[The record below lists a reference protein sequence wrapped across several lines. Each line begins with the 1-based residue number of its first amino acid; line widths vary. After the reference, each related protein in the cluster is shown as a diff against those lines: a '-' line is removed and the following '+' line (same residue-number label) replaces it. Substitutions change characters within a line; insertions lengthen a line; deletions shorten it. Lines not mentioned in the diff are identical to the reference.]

1 MKIMPS
7 LNSDSDA
14 REKLIFALDVG
25 EDMQEAL
32 IWVERLSGH
41 VGLFKIGK
49 EAFTNFGPDLVHQVY
64 AKGGRVFLD
73 LKFHDIPNTVAR
85 AGEAAMALHVSMFN
99 VHASGGKKMMEE
111 TVAAVRIMAE
121 KKQTPMPIIL
131 AVTILTSLS
140 DHDLHDMGF
149 RGTTREAVVR
159 LARMSQD
166 AGVSGV
172 VASAQDV
179 DDLRKTCGNDFLIV
193 TPGIRGAGDATDDQK
208 RISSPR
214 EAILQGADYLVVG
227 RPIRLA
233 ENPVQ
238 EADAI
243 VQEIAAGLAMRNKH

>member
-1 MKIMPS
+1 MPS
-7 LNSDSDA
+7 LNSNSEA

-32 IWVERLSGH
+32 AWVGRLSGH

-49 EAFTNFGPDLVHQVY
+49 EAFTSFGPEFVRQAY
-64 AKGGRVFLD
+64 AKGGRIFLD

-85 AGEAAMALHVSMFN
+85 AGEAAMGLGVSMFN

-111 TVAAVRIMAE
+111 TVTAVRTMAE
-121 KKQTPMPIIL
+121 KKQIPMPIIL
-131 AVTILTSLS
+131 AVTILTSLNDS
-140 DHDLHDMGF
+140 DIRDMGF

-159 LARMSQD
+159 LAQMAQD

-179 DDLRKTCGNDFLIV
+179 GDLRKTCGNDFLIV
-193 TPGIRGAGDATDDQK
+193 TPGIRGAGDAADDQK
-208 RISSPR
+208 RTLSPR
-214 EAILQGADYLVVG
+214 EAILQGSDYLVVG

-243 VQEIAAGLAMRNKH
+243 VGEIAAGLAMRNQR

>member
-7 LNSDSDA
+7 LNSDSAA

-32 IWVERLSGH
+32 TWVERLSGH

-49 EAFTNFGPDLVHQVY
+49 EAFTHFGPDLVRQVY

-85 AGEAAMALHVSMFN
+85 AGEAALGLGVSMFN
-99 VHASGGKKMMEE
+99 VHACGGKKMMEE
-111 TVAAVRIMAE
+111 TVAAVRVMAE
-121 KKQTPMPIIL
+121 KRQMSPPVIL
-131 AVTILTSLS
+131 AVTVLTSLN
-140 DHDLHDMGF
+140 DQDIRDIGF
-149 RGTTREAVVR
+149 QGTTREAVVR
-159 LARMSQD
+159 LARIAQD

-179 DDLRKTCGNDFLIV
+179 EDLRKACGNNFLIV

-208 RISSPR
+208 RTLSPR
-214 EAILQGADYLVVG
+214 EAILQGSDYLVVG

-233 ENPVQ
+233 ENPAQ

-243 VQEIAAGLAMRNKH
+243 VREITAGLAMRNKT